1 MSFIKKNYIYI
12 TSLILISLV
21 LRVYNLNLDDLW
33 FDELAS
39 LWIADPSISWEE
51 TLERNIE
58 INIGSHLT
66 FTIILKYFFLLFGY
80 DPNIARLVPLTFGAL
95 SVPMMIYLTKILD
108 KGNSWLLVGFLISI
122 NYYLISYS
130 QELRSY
136 SLTFFLVL
144 LNLIFFLKVLEK
156 NKLLYNILFYLVSLI
171 AAFNHIFIFIIL
183 ISQSF
188 FLFIHY
194 KSDIKKIFP
203 IGFNIFAIFFSYLFL
218 MYDSLLMQV
227 SIQDFWIEQVKMDF
241 FINYY
246 FSRFFG
252 SKIMGLIYLLILFY
266 LLWNKKK
273 LLLNYSNKLF
283 LFVLILINSYF
294 LPVIYGFVS
303 TPILT
308 DRYIIFVLIAI
319 FILISVLIFKIK
331 NKKTKNMILIVLIT
345 STVINNYIEI
355 FERKNTKPNFK
366 KSILFIKNS
375 NSQNL
380 MLSDNDYISRNLVS
394 NYIKLINV
402 KNNKLNFYDDLNN
415 SSFNSIWVMCYLPTT
430 AFICDKPIDLNK
442 DFVRKKGMRFNLIK
456 LEFYE
461 IINILD

>member
-80 DPNIARLVPLTFGAL
+80 DPNIARLVPLTFGVL

-171 AAFNHIFIFIIL
+171 ATFNHIFIFIIL

-188 FLFIHY
+188 FLFIYY